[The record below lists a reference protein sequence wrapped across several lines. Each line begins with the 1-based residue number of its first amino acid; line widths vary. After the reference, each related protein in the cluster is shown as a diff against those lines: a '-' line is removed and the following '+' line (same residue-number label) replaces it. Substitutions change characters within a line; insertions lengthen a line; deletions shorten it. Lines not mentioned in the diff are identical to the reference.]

1 MLEKTDSY
9 FLSLV
14 IEYVELHSI
23 IENNKKLVG
32 NTAYNCKCAFTT
44 SITKLDILKWCNA
57 NFENNW
63 YCTNNKF
70 HFLNEEDY
78 LTFIL
83 KFGHCIKT

>member
-1 MLEKTDSY
+1 MLKDATESY

-14 IEYVELHSI
+14 KEYVEFHTI
-23 IENNKKLVG
+23 INNNKKIVG
-32 NTAYNCKCAFTT
+32 KTVYNCKCVFTD
-44 SITKLDILKWCNA
+44 ITKLDILKWCNA

-78 LTFIL
+78 LTFIM
-83 KFGHCIKT
+83 KFGCYIKT